1 MSDGSLFVLEGAIR
15 QKSLNEVLMA
25 NEISLELR
33 EKVKNFALEA
43 VKEADDEI
51 ELVDVAFYKQYGKLT
66 VEALLW
72 KKSGI
77 DLNDCEKVHNVLS
90 AKLDTID
97 DEFDDDYVLNVS
109 SQGLDRKIVTY
120 DDFRRALDTEI
131 ELFDAN
137 KKKLHGTLL
146 SFDDENIVI
155 KTDGKNPKETKIQRN
170 LLTKVQPY
178 VRF

>member
-109 SQGLDRKIVTY
+109 SQGLDRKIVTD
-120 DDFRRALDTEI
+120 DDFRRAL

-137 KKKLHGTLL
+137 KKKSHGTLL